1 MTGLATAPAVGNNPA
16 VGSLENLE
24 RRVAAVESELAV
36 VRAEVAAARAL
47 AAGAN
52 RDAADDLAEL
62 RGQTRILAALRET
75 QLEHVAAQK
84 ADMAACKTEMA
95 ACKAGMA
102 EIKADIARI
111 VRMLTDL
118 GGRG

>member
-1 MTGLATAPAVGNNPA
+1 MTGLATASAVGNNPA

-24 RRVAAVESELAV
+24 QRVAAVESELAV

-52 RDAADDLAEL
+52 RDAAA
-62 RGQTRILAALRET
+62 RIL
-75 QLEHVAAQK
+75 
-84 ADMAACKTEMA
+84 
-95 ACKAGMA
+95 
-102 EIKADIARI
+102 
-111 VRMLTDL
+111 RMVTDL